1 MTTGFQFSI
10 KDTNR
15 LLFALILFE
24 MCLTL
29 IYSMDIYLG
38 MPRPIHR
45 LFNLDG
51 EATIPAW
58 FSSVQLLLIGILFL
72 FSAHWPKRYLIV
84 NPGFLLVVGIAFVF
98 LSMDETAV
106 FHEKITGILN
116 RIKWVPRFKGGHGI
130 WILIYFLIAV
140 MIAITGRHTIKSM
153 LNAYPRQVLIMFSGL
168 IVLLIGAVGMEIIM
182 YFYLQGME
190 RQLLYKVEVALE
202 EFFEMAGASIVL
214 YGVIL
219 CALREPEALET
230 EHQ

>member
-10 KDTNR
+10 KDASR
-15 LLFALILFE
+15 LLFALIFFE
-24 MCLTL
+24 MCLVL
-29 IYSMDIYLG
+29 IYSMDFYLG

-45 LFNLDG
+45 VFNLDG

-84 NPGFLLVVGIAFVF
+84 NPRFLLVVGIAFVF

-106 FHEKITGILN
+106 LHEKVGSTLMH
-116 RIKWVPRFKGGHGI
+116 IKWVPIFKGI
-130 WILIYFLIAV
+130 WILTYFSIAV

-182 YFYLQGME
+182 YVYLQGME
-190 RQLLYKVEVALE
+190 GQLLYIVEVALE
-202 EFFEMAGASIVL
+202 EFFEMAGASIIL